1 MSKSVSYLLFAACL
15 AICTLSSG
23 SAWRTLSGAWQ
34 GPWSLTAPAAVS
46 VAAATVETD
55 SGAAISLPLQVA
67 APASL
72 GAATVVA
79 SLEATVSASTA
90 EPRAPAV
97 LSAAVV
103 PSGADVRASGT
114 RLALSFE

>member
-34 GPWSLTAPAAVS
+34 GPWSLTAPMALS
-46 VAAATVETD
+46 VAAANVEAD
-55 SGAAISLPLQVA
+55 PSAAIPVPLHVA
-67 APASL
+67 ARESL
-72 GAATVVA
+72 ATATVVA
-79 SLEATVSASTA
+79 SREATVPAATA

-103 PSGADVRASGT
+103 PSGADVRASGA
-114 RLALSFE
+114 RLALTFE